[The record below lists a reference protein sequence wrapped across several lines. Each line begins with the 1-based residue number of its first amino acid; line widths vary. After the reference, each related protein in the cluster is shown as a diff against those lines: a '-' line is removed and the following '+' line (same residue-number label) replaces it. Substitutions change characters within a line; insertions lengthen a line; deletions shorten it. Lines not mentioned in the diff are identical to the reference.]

1 MQCEFIH
8 AMGNGPGGIKEYI
21 DRLYRYDGFFGAFA
35 WEWCDHAIDMGDS
48 KYFYGGD
55 FGEYPNDGNFCVDG
69 LVYPDRRPHT
79 GLLEYKQAIKPF
91 AIKSYS
97 NIMVVENRYDFAE
110 LDDKLYFEV
119 NG

>member
-1 MQCEFIH
+1 MTDFSVH
-8 AMGNGPGGIKEYI
+8 SLGNGATMLLIWGTVNI
-21 DRLYRYDGFFGAFA
+21 
-35 WEWCDHAIDMGDS
+35 
-48 KYFYGGD
+48 FYGGD

-97 NIMVVENRYDFAE
+97 NIMVVEIVTICGA
-110 LDDKLYFEV
+110 
-119 NG
+119 